1 MPVPDCSGLP
11 LSGPTYAEV
20 IPCIANYF
28 SESFLKKGLTSCI
41 GAAEKNGG
49 RVYGLFSCV

>member
-49 RVYGLFSCV
+49 GVYGLFSCV